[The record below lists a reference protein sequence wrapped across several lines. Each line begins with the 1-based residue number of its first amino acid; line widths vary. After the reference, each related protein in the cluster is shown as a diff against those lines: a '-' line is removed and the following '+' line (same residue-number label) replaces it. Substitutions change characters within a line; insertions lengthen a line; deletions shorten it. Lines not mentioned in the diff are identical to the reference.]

1 MKKLALFI
9 IAMLTLNAQ
18 PLFSQ
23 APKTE
28 MAELMRS
35 DGRIYVVIAV
45 ILAILTGLILYLIR
59 LDRRIAKME
68 NEK

>member
-1 MKKLALFI
+1 
-9 IAMLTLNAQ
+9 
-18 PLFSQ
+18 
-23 APKTE
+23 
-28 MAELMRS
+28 MRS

>member
-1 MKKLALFI
+1 
-9 IAMLTLNAQ
+9 
-18 PLFSQ
+18 
-23 APKTE
+23 